1 MIVAIRQC
9 QETFGGFRTNES
21 NALRHL
27 ENLDLCRNTW
37 AQQQFH
43 CILRKTQSATG
54 YLPFAPGHVSSI
66 KQDKSDQGIEHST
79 LVNETD
85 ILSMQQMSEVA
96 TTALAFP
103 IQEDAFG
110 YVDRSVTLNTLAQ
123 QGILQTFVDILG
135 SVCSQASGSLKSS
148 VHKVVPTLS
157 FLFSFIIDR
166 ISNLEQI
173 KEELSLCYAFNAL
186 FFIYLRCNGVDT
198 GNHPIMQE
206 LNRVMTALKRCR
218 MLTEKESNS
227 RLKCDKEAAS
237 RFIKHAL
244 WQSAHSKAKK
254 RRPNQE
260 IGTPR

>member
-1 MIVAIRQC
+1 MLRCERMAENSIFDEIPEEISQHLV
-9 QETFGGFRTNES
+9 TFSES
-21 NALRHL
+21 I
-27 ENLDLCRNTW
+27 DDVDSY
-37 AQQQFH
+37 
-43 CILRKTQSATG
+43 IKG
-54 YLPFAPGHVSSI
+54 YLA
-66 KQDKSDQGIEHST
+66 
-79 LVNETD
+79 
-85 ILSMQQMSEVA
+85 
-96 TTALAFP
+96 
-103 IQEDAFG
+103 
-110 YVDRSVTLNTLAQ
+110 
-123 QGILQTFVDILG
+123 
-135 SVCSQASGSLKSS
+135 SQNSR
-148 VHKVVPTLS
+148 TE
-157 FLFSFIIDR
+157 

-260 IGTPR
+260 SGTPR